1 MVIQC
6 IYSLY
11 FWLFLH
17 DWNHAWKIHRIFS
30 NASNNHLGNQPFG
43 PEVISCL
50 CPCRIR
56 TVGTIA
62 VVIAVVIAVAI
73 AVAIA
78 IAIAIAI
85 TIAIAIA
92 AIAAAVT
99 DDGKRRSN
107 IIIRDLLLSISKNNI
122 LLY

>member
-17 DWNHAWKIHRIFS
+17 DWNHAWKIHRNFS

-62 VVIAVVIAVAI
+62 VVIAVAI
-73 AVAIA
+73 AV
-78 IAIAIAI
+78 AIAIAI